1 MSEDKMNILAKH
13 ELSESTEYGGFWIR
27 VGAYLIDVAVLLIP
41 VLLISFLYKSVTPA
55 SDGTEKVVVE
65 VIDFFLSQLIW
76 WAYYAVLHS
85 SSWQASLG
93 KKALGLKVVDEN
105 GERISFGRATGRY
118 FAGFLS
124 AIILCVG
131 LMMVGWTKR
140 KQGLHDM
147 IAGTLVI
154 KVNS

>member
-1 MSEDKMNILAKH
+1 MNILAKH